1 MPGERD
7 PGPIVFFDGV
17 CNLCQA
23 SVRFI
28 LEHDRDAVFRFAA
41 LDSDTGRNLNAVGLL
56 EDRTVDSVILVE
68 GGAAYVRSEA
78 VIRIAARL
86 GPPWRGVAGLR
97 ILPLPLRDGAYDL
110 LARNRYR
117 WFGRKDICPAP
128 YGDFRDRFLP

>member
-1 MPGERD
+1 MSGERD
-7 PGPIVFFDGV
+7 PGPIILFDGV

-28 LEHDRDAVFRFAA
+28 LAHDREAVFRFAA
-41 LDSDTGRNLNAVGLL
+41 LDSDIGRSFTADGLL
-56 EDRTVDSVILVE
+56 ENRSVDSVILVE
-68 GGAAYVRSEA
+68 GGATYVRSEA

-86 GPPWRGVAGLR
+86 GLPWRGLVGLR

-117 WFGRKDICPAP
+117 WFGRKEICPAP
-128 YGDFRDRFLP
+128 DGDYRDRFLS

>member
-1 MPGERD
+1 MRGERD
-7 PGPIVFFDGV
+7 PGPIVLFDGV

-28 LEHDRDAVFRFAA
+28 LEHDRDGVFRFAA
-41 LDSDTGRNLNAVGLL
+41 LDSDTSRDLTAVGLL
-56 EDRTVDSVILVE
+56 EDRFVDSVILVE

-86 GPPWRGVAGLR
+86 GLPWRGLAGLG
-97 ILPLPLRDGAYDL
+97 ILPLALRDGAYDL

-117 WFGRKDICPAP
+117 WFGRKEICPTP
-128 YGDFRDRFLP
+128 DGDFRDRFLP